1 LIRYVTGAATVRFG
15 ETDVAG
21 RRIAAR
27 AIPWEGEAGPPR
39 FRFDPV
45 SRTAVLRSEDGAVSV
60 GPTDSEDWRLAL
72 RRPPAGPVL
81 VGPGAPAA
89 ELREAS
95 RAAVRGAL
103 DAGRAVYLLDPEPSD
118 LPDGPAE
125 AFVAMHCGIPDERVL
140 ARLRHDAA
148 RASSGLLLPI
158 VPGWTDDPAFLE
170 QATAAASEAGARFV
184 AGLLLSG
191 DGESRRRTVAAR
203 AIAEPGSE
211 DRFFDRAHHGDWEG
225 ESRAALD
232 RLEEL
237 ARRRGLATRPP
248 RPRGASEPPVNAAAS
263 GALEE
268 LAERES
274 ADEHRANMLRA
285 AVRWLDELGRDL
297 GPVVAEGNFRKVF
310 PLGADIAPEV
320 ERALAAAR
328 R

>member
-1 LIRYVTGAATVRFG
+1 LIRYATGAATVRFG

-39 FRFDPV
+39 FRFDPI
-45 SRTAVLRSEDGAVSV
+45 SRAVVLRPEEGAVSV
-60 GPTDSEDWRLAL
+60 GPSDPEEWRRAL

-81 VGPGAPAA
+81 VGPGAPAE
-89 ELREAS
+89 ELRDAS
-95 RAAVRGAL
+95 GAAVRGAL
-103 DAGRAVYLLDPEPSD
+103 DAGRAVYLLDPELSD
-118 LPDGPAE
+118 LPDGPPE
-125 AFVAMHCGIPDERVL
+125 AFVAIHCGIPDEALV
-140 ARLRHDAA
+140 ARLRATAD
-148 RASSGLLLPI
+148 RATAGLLLPI
-158 VPGWTDDPAFLE
+158 VPGWTGEPAFLE
-170 QATAAASEAGARFV
+170 HATAAASGAGAGFV

-191 DGESRRRTVAAR
+191 DGESRRRAVAAR

-225 ESRAALD
+225 ESRVALE

-237 ARRRGLATRPP
+237 ARQRGLANRPP
-248 RPRGASEPPVNAAAS
+248 RPKGASEPRINAAAS

-274 ADEHRANMLRA
+274 ADEHRATMLRA

-297 GPVVAEGNFRKVF
+297 GPVVAEGNFRRVF

-320 ERALAAAR
+320 ERALVAAR